1 VGAPAGVLEDYA
13 FLGNGLIDL
22 YESDHDPRWLKAA
35 SLCANT
41 MLERFQDPENGVLYQ
56 SDKSVQ
62 LITRKTDLTD
72 GAEPSGP
79 GRALRLLGRLRSLG
93 DPNISAKHI
102 DQPLKQA
109 AWILER
115 APNNAPSLAHLADRV
130 SRRSTEVIIASDNV
144 DNERLKPF
152 IDTYNETVR
161 PHTVL
166 SVVSTSQAKELEL
179 FTAILGKT
187 GGVKGFQVFV
197 CHDGACHQPTDDLA
211 EFKRILKGS

>member
-1 VGAPAGVLEDYA
+1 
-13 FLGNGLIDL
+13 
-22 YESDHDPRWLKAA
+22 
-35 SLCANT
+35 
-41 MLERFQDPENGVLYQ
+41 LYQ
-56 SDKSVQ
+56 SDKAVQ

-93 DPNISAKHI
+93 DPNVSTKHI

-115 APNNAPSLAHLADRV
+115 APNSAPSLAHLADRV
-130 SRRSTEVIIASDNV
+130 SRRSTEVIIASDNA
-144 DNERLKPF
+144 DNPQLQPF
-152 IDTYNETVR
+152 IDTYNQTVR

-166 SVVSTSQAKELEL
+166 SVVSPSQAKDLKR

-197 CHDGACHQPTDDLA
+197 CHDGVCHQPTTDLA
-211 EFKRILKGS
+211 EFKRTLKGS